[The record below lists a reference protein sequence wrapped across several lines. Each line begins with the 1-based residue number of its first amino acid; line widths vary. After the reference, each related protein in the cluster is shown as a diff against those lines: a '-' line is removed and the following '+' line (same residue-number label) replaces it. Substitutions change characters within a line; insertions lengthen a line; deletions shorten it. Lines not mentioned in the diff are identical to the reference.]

1 MAPGLAGL
9 AGSRENRYISRNL
22 WFSYDRVLRVGPSGP
37 ALFYYLN
44 EPDAGPGSG
53 NTAGPALRPG
63 LNPMQVRPTLT
74 LDMTDPTADSVDSDL
89 LAEPRLVVEPGMA
102 ARVSA
107 VAGPVLQGMGY
118 RLVRIKISG
127 EFGCTVQIMAER
139 PDGSMQIDDCEAISR
154 ALSPVLDVAD
164 PIDRAYRLEI
174 SSPGID
180 RPLVRR
186 SDFERY
192 AGHLVKIEM
201 AVAHQ
206 GRKRFRGTLG
216 GVEGDA
222 VHLHRDDTR
231 AGEDADVVLVM
242 EDIADARLVLTDEL
256 IAESMRRGK
265 AAERELRQ
273 NLGLEPPPPP
283 HAKKS
288 DPAKSNKPKPKLK
301 PESVRKSAPKNTKE
315 HRLAAERLRRGEID
329 HSEGD

>member
-1 MAPGLAGL
+1 
-9 AGSRENRYISRNL
+9 
-22 WFSYDRVLRVGPSGP
+22 
-37 ALFYYLN
+37 
-44 EPDAGPGSG
+44 
-53 NTAGPALRPG
+53 
-63 LNPMQVRPTLT
+63 
-74 LDMTDPTADSVDSDL
+74 MTDPTTGSVDFDL
-89 LAEPRLVVEPGMA
+89 LAEPRLVVEPGVA

-139 PDGSMQIDDCEAISR
+139 PDGTMLIEDCEAISK

-164 PIDRAYRLEI
+164 PIEKAYRLEI

-206 GRKRFRGTLG
+206 GRKRFRGILG

-222 VHLHRDDTR
+222 VHLRRDDVR
-231 AGEDADVVLVM
+231 GDEDPEVLLVM

-256 IAESMRRGK
+256 VAESMRRGK
-265 AAERELRQ
+265 LAEREMKQ
-273 NLGLEPPPPP
+273 NLGIKPPPPP

-288 DPAKSNKPKPKLK
+288 DPTKSNAPKAKLK
-301 PESVRKSAPKNTKE
+301 PVKKPAPKNTKE
-315 HRLAAERLRRGEID
+315 HRLAADRLRRGEID
-329 HSEGD
+329 PTEGD